1 MSGVTLTPSA
11 RPVSQRTLEIRRI
24 LDARYSL
31 SLFEQWQ
38 RGDPAWWDSSRNE
51 VGRGI
56 HGRAMRELRRLES
69 ASNGELD
76 AELDAI

>member
-1 MSGVTLTPSA
+1 MTPSVK
-11 RPVSQRTLEIRRI
+11 PVSQRTVEIRRI

-31 SLFEQWQ
+31 SVFLEWKS
-38 RGDPAWWDSSRNE
+38 GDPAWWESSRNE

-56 HGRAMRELRRLES
+56 YGQAMREQRRLE
-69 ASNGELD
+69 AAPDGELD

>member
-1 MSGVTLTPSA
+1 MTPSVK
-11 RPVSQRTLEIRRI
+11 PVSQRTVEIRRI

-31 SLFEQWQ
+31 SVFLEWK
-38 RGDPAWWDSSRNE
+38 RGDPAWWESSSNE

-56 HGRAMRELRRLES
+56 YGRAMREQRRLEE
-69 ASNGELD
+69 APDGELD

>member
-1 MSGVTLTPSA
+1 VQAKPL
-11 RPVSQRTLEIRRI
+11 SQRTREIRRI

-31 SLFEQWQ
+31 SFFEEWK
-38 RGDPAWWDSSRNE
+38 RADPAWWDSSRNE

-56 HGRAMRELRRLES
+56 YARAMRELRRLES
-69 ASNGELD
+69 ASDGELD